1 MHELIVIGAGPHA
14 MSLLSALL
22 ETRPDKYL
30 EHPDN
35 GLLFYRPRG
44 DAADWTRTSQTLMA
58 RDSHYHAARRQKKA
72 EADAVKAVL
81 QAVGKT
87 GARAQRQTAY
97 RAPTDGD
104 LDDRVRDVGG
114 QRLFHQRSGMQSP
127 LAWLTARMTVLDKQD
142 APPADC
148 CGRHKLGA
156 WMPLWRTQ
164 MKFLN
169 VQHLRSPVS
178 HHPDAIDRFIL
189 WQYAMAQ
196 GYSSELDLIPLHIPR
211 DATYS
216 GPFLL
221 PSSDLFWEYCGRV
234 IVQGFALERVTQQG
248 EVVRVV
254 PVACRPR
261 NPAEDDECGVCDHFS
276 IHLRGGQVVTSRN
289 VVLATGSSSA
299 ERRMPEWV
307 QALHAAHALYPP
319 HVLVHCSDLAIAPD
333 RYLEP
338 LRRRSPG
345 LSDAEGVLNGRKIVI
360 IGGGLTSIHLSRVAL
375 DLGSRDVTLISRSNL
390 SIQPFDVDVEWVGPR
405 RAKRMAA
412 FWSDRDPASRASRL
426 RSARFPSRAPCECG
440 TGASI
445 TSEGLALLDVALE
458 NGSMKILERIQI
470 VNAKWVATSD
480 EATDSEWLLQLSNSQ
495 RLACDAVWLATGAAP
510 NAETDPLLRDI
521 CHQHPIEMVNGMP
534 SLRPDL
540 SWSRK
545 CPGLFVMG
553 PLAALEVG
561 PGAPNLMGG
570 RLAAGRIV
578 PSLRERLDKAY
589 MSGI

>member
-1 MHELIVIGAGPHA
+1 MA
-14 MSLLSALL
+14 LLSALL

-35 GLLFYRPRG
+35 GLLFYRTRIDAG
-44 DAADWTRTSQTLMA
+44 DSTGTSQTLLA
-58 RDSHYHAARRQKKA
+58 RDTHYLAARRQKKA
-72 EADAVKAVL
+72 EGGAVKAVL
-81 QAVGKT
+81 QVIGET
-87 GARAQRQTAY
+87 GARAQQQRAY
-97 RAPTDGD
+97 RAPSDGN
-104 LDDRVRDVGG
+104 LDDRVRDARG
-114 QRLFHQRSGMQSP
+114 QRLFHKLSGVQLP
-127 LAWLTARMTVLDKQD
+127 LAWLTERMTVLDKQD
-142 APPADC
+142 PPADC
-148 CGRHKLGA
+148 SGRHKLGA

-196 GYSSELDLIPLHIPR
+196 GYSSDLDLIPLRIPR
-211 DATYS
+211 DATYT

-234 IVQGFALERVTQQG
+234 VVQGFALDGVTQQG

-261 NPAEDDECGVCDHFS
+261 DPAQNDEGGICDHFS
-276 IHLRGGQVVTSRN
+276 IHLRDGRVITSRN
-289 VVLATGSSSA
+289 VVLATGSNSA

-307 QALHAAHALYPP
+307 QALHVAQELYPP
-319 HVLVHCSDLAIAPD
+319 HVLVHCYDLALAPD
-333 RYLEP
+333 RYLKP

-360 IGGGLTSIHLSRVAL
+360 VGGGLTSIHLSRVAL
-375 DLGSRDVTLISRSNL
+375 DFGSRNVTLLSRSNL
-390 SIQPFDVDVEWVGPR
+390 SIQPFDIDVEWVGPR

-412 FWSDRDPASRASRL
+412 FWSDRDPSSRANRV
-426 RSARFPSRAPCECG
+426 RSARFPPGAPGECG

-445 TSEGLALLDVALE
+445 TSEGLALLQVALE
-458 NGSMKILERIQI
+458 DGSMKILERTQI
-470 VNAKWVATSD
+470 VNAKWIAMSD
-480 EATDSEWLLQLSNSQ
+480 EATDKEWLLQLSNSQ
-495 RLACDAVWLATGAAP
+495 RLGCDAVWLATGASP
-510 NAETDPLLRDI
+510 NAETDPLLQDV
-521 CHQHPIEMVNGMP
+521 CHQHPIEMVNGLP

-545 CPGLFVMG
+545 CPGLFVTG

-570 RLAAGRIV
+570 RLAAGRIA
-578 PSLRERLDKAY
+578 PSLRERLNKAY
-589 MSGI
+589 KSEP